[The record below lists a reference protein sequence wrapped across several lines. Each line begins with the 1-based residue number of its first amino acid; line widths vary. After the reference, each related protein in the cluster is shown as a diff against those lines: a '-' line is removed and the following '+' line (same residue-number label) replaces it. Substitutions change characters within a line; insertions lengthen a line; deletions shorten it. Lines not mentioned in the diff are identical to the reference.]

1 VQATLPM
8 RIGSERGRTE
18 YVLTSLMRMPDAG
31 LAAYPTAKG
40 SGAVTAFAQADG
52 FFAVPANTETVAAGT
67 EVTVQLIGAGAEP
80 ADLVI
85 IGSHCVGLDRLI
97 GLLESRGVRVK
108 SLAVGSSGGLAAAKR
123 GECDLAGIH
132 LMDPVSG
139 VYNTP
144 YLTEGLTLLPGYGR
158 MQGVVFRRDNSK
170 CRGFHTVAEAIEAV
184 TADTDCLMV
193 NRNAGS
199 GTRILIDRLL
209 GGARPAGYMHQA
221 KSHNAVAVAVAQD
234 RADWGLAIDTVA
246 RQYGLGFLPLQA
258 ERYDFVV
265 PAVRASR
272 PAVQQFVSLLHSE
285 IGQQALRDL
294 GFEPAYSRQNC
305 GPIV

>member
-1 VQATLPM
+1 
-8 RIGSERGRTE
+8 
-18 YVLTSLMRMPDAG
+18 MPDG
-31 LAAYPTAKG
+31 RLAAYPTAKG

-52 FFAVPANTETVAAGT
+52 FFAVAASTETVAAGT
-67 EVTVQLIGAGAEP
+67 EVSVQLIGAGAEP

-97 GLLESRGVRVK
+97 GVLEGQGVRVK

-139 VYNTP
+139 IYNTP
-144 YLTEGLTLLPGYGR
+144 YLTEALTLLPGYGR
-158 MQGVVFRRDNSK
+158 MQGVVFRPDNPKFRD
-170 CRGFHTVAEAIEAV
+170 CRTVAEAMAV
-184 TADTDCLMV
+184 ASADGDCLMV

-209 GGARPAGYMHQA
+209 DGARPAGYLHQA

-246 RQYGLGFLPLQA
+246 RQYGLGFLPLQP

-265 PAVRASR
+265 PAARADR
-272 PAVQQFVSLLHSE
+272 PAVRQFANLLRSE
-285 IGQQALRDL
+285 IGQRILREL
-294 GFEPAYSRQNC
+294 GFDPA
-305 GPIV
+305 PM